1 VLTLFFTDQINDG
14 STQTLDK
21 DDAHHAIKVLR
32 LKLGEVI
39 KISDGVKKWVS
50 GSIIEISKKE
60 LTISISE
67 RGDFEEKKP
76 ELVLVQAVTKSERNK
91 EMLELAIEAG
101 VDRIIPWQAERSI
114 SKWQSDSAQKWEIGI
129 KEACKQARQV
139 RLPKLMPMLTTAGVA
154 QLLSKDA
161 RIIVFHESA
170 SEKFAQLQLPESLAS
185 IYLVIG
191 PEGGISQSELS
202 KFENGGSKIVRLGET
217 VLRSAHAGF
226 AAISAVQ
233 TKLGRW

>member
-21 DDAHHAIKVLR
+21 VDAHHAIKVLR

-139 RLPKLMPMLTTAGVA
+139 RLPKLMPMLTTAGVV
-154 QLLSKDA
+154 QFLSKDA

-202 KFENGGSKIVRLGET
+202 IFENGGSKIVRLGET

>member
-39 KISDGVKKWVS
+39 KISDGVNKWVS

-91 EMLELAIEAG
+91 EMLELAIEAS

-139 RLPKLMPMLTTAGVA
+139 RLPKLMPMLTTAGVV
-154 QLLSKDA
+154 QLLSKEA

-170 SEKFAQLQLPESLAS
+170 GEKFAQLQLPESLAS

>member
-1 VLTLFFTDQINDG
+1 MLTLFFTDQINDG

-39 KISDGVKKWVS
+39 KISDGVNKWVS

-60 LTISISE
+60 LMISISE

-139 RLPKLMPMLTTAGVA
+139 RLPKLMPMLTTAGVV

-202 KFENGGSKIVRLGET
+202 IFENAGSKIVRLGET

>member
-1 VLTLFFTDQINDG
+1 MLTLFFTDQINDG

-50 GSIIEISKKE
+50 GSIIEVSKKE

-139 RLPKLMPMLTTAGVA
+139 RLPKLMPMLTTAGVV

-170 SEKFAQLQLPESLAS
+170 SEKFTQLQLPESLAS

-202 KFENGGSKIVRLGET
+202 IFENGGSKIVRLGET

>member
-1 VLTLFFTDQINDG
+1 MLTLFFTDQINDG

-139 RLPKLMPMLTTAGVA
+139 RLPKLMPTLTTAGVA

-202 KFENGGSKIVRLGET
+202 IFENGGSKIVRLGET

>member
-1 VLTLFFTDQINDG
+1 MLTLFFTDQINDG

-21 DDAHHAIKVLR
+21 DDAHHAIKALR

-139 RLPKLMPMLTTAGVA
+139 RLPKLMPMLTTAGVV

-202 KFENGGSKIVRLGET
+202 IFENGGSKIVRLGET

>member
-1 VLTLFFTDQINDG
+1 MLTLFFTDQINDG
-14 STQTLDK
+14 SIQTLDN

-91 EMLELAIEAG
+91 EMLELAVEAG

-170 SEKFAQLQLPESLAS
+170 SEKFTQLQLPESLAS

-202 KFENGGSKIVRLGET
+202 IFENGGSKIVRLGET

>member
-139 RLPKLMPMLTTAGVA
+139 RLPKLMPMLTTAGVV
-154 QLLSKDA
+154 QLLSKEA

-170 SEKFAQLQLPESLAS
+170 GEKFAQLQLPESLAY

>member
-1 VLTLFFTDQINDG
+1 MLTLFFTDQINDG
-14 STQTLDK
+14 SIQTLDN

-139 RLPKLMPMLTTAGVA
+139 RLPKLMPMLTTAGVV

-161 RIIVFHESA
+161 RIVVFHESA
-170 SEKFAQLQLPESLAS
+170 SEKFTQLQLPESLAS

-202 KFENGGSKIVRLGET
+202 IFENGGSKIVRLGET

>member
-39 KISDGVKKWVS
+39 KISDGVNKWVS

-60 LTISISE
+60 LMISISE

-139 RLPKLMPMLTTAGVA
+139 RLPKLMPMLTTAGVV

-202 KFENGGSKIVRLGET
+202 IFENGGSKIVRLGET

>member
-1 VLTLFFTDQINDG
+1 MLTLFFTDQINDG

-39 KISDGVKKWVS
+39 KISDGVKKWVY

-139 RLPKLMPMLTTAGVA
+139 RLPKLMPMLTTAGVV

-202 KFENGGSKIVRLGET
+202 IFENGGSKIVRLGET

>member
-1 VLTLFFTDQINDG
+1 MLTLFFTDQINDG
-14 STQTLDK
+14 STQTLDN

-139 RLPKLMPMLTTAGVA
+139 RLPKLMPMLTTAGVV

-170 SEKFAQLQLPESLAS
+170 SEKFTQLQLPESLAS

-202 KFENGGSKIVRLGET
+202 IFENGGSKIVRLGET

>member
-1 VLTLFFTDQINDG
+1 MLTLFFTDQINDG

-91 EMLELAIEAG
+91 EMLELAVEAG

-139 RLPKLMPMLTTAGVA
+139 RLPKLMPMLTTAGVV

-202 KFENGGSKIVRLGET
+202 IFENGGSKIVRLGET

>member
-1 VLTLFFTDQINDG
+1 MLTLFFTDQINDG
-14 STQTLDK
+14 RTQTLDK

-91 EMLELAIEAG
+91 EMLELAVEAG

-139 RLPKLMPMLTTAGVA
+139 RLPKLMPMLTTAGVV

-170 SEKFAQLQLPESLAS
+170 SEKFTQLQLPESLAS

-202 KFENGGSKIVRLGET
+202 IFENGGSKIVRLGET

>member
-1 VLTLFFTDQINDG
+1 MLTLFFTDQINNG

-21 DDAHHAIKVLR
+21 DEAHHAIKVLR
-32 LKLGEVI
+32 LNLGEVI

-50 GSIIEISKKE
+50 GPIIELSKKE
-60 LTISISE
+60 LKISVSE
-67 RGDFEEKKP
+67 KGEFEEKKP
-76 ELVLVQAVTKSERNK
+76 ELVLVQAVTKSDRNK
-91 EMLELAIEAG
+91 EMLELVIESG

-129 KEACKQARQV
+129 KEACKQARQI
-139 RLPKLMPMLTTAGVA
+139 RLPKLMPMLTTAGVV
-154 QLLSKDA
+154 QLLNKDA
-161 RIIVFHESA
+161 QAIVFHESA
-170 SEKFAQLQLPESLAS
+170 SEKFAQMQLNQSLTS
-185 IYLVIG
+185 IYLIIG
-191 PEGGISQSELS
+191 PEGGISPNELS
-202 KFENGGSKIVRLGET
+202 VFENSGGKVVRLGET